1 MDNDSKERPH
11 KRPTKVISGHWQQ
24 DAQEQLRARI
34 QAEQAH
40 TDELEALANIA
51 RSTIADLENPDA
63 AASPDRLRE
72 AARQLAAL
80 RDALNNYSGHA
91 VHSVDQ
97 FARKHP
103 LWLAAGGLAVGIL
116 VSRVLRK
123 RRSRADG
130 YSHGGTLR

>member
-1 MDNDSKERPH
+1 MDNDSKDRPH
-11 KRPTKVISGHWQQ
+11 KRPAKIISGHWQH
-24 DAQEQLRARI
+24 DAQERLRARI
-34 QAEQAH
+34 QAEQSH

-63 AASPDRLRE
+63 VASPDRLRE
-72 AARQLAAL
+72 AGRQLAAL

-91 VHSVDQ
+91 VHSVDR

-103 LWLAAGGLAVGIL
+103 LWLAVGGVAVGIL

-123 RRSRADG
+123 RRSHADG

>member
-1 MDNDSKERPH
+1 MDNDSKDRPH
-11 KRPTKVISGHWQQ
+11 KRPAKIISGHWQH

-34 QAEQAH
+34 QAEQSH

-63 AASPDRLRE
+63 VVSPDRLRE
-72 AARQLAAL
+72 ATRQLAAL
-80 RDALNNYSGHA
+80 RDTLNNYSGHA
-91 VHSVDQ
+91 VHSVDR
-97 FARKHP
+97 FAREHP
-103 LWLAAGGLAVGIL
+103 LWLAAGGLAVGVL

-123 RRSRADG
+123 RRSRADD

>member
-11 KRPTKVISGHWQQ
+11 KRPAKVISGHWQQ

-34 QAEQAH
+34 QAEQSH

-63 AASPDRLRE
+63 VASPDRLRE
-72 AARQLAAL
+72 AASQLAAL

-91 VHSVDQ
+91 VHSVDR

-116 VSRVLRK
+116 VSRLLRK
-123 RRSRADG
+123 RRSRADD
-130 YSHGGTLR
+130 YYHGGTLR

>member
-1 MDNDSKERPH
+1 MDNDSKDRPH
-11 KRPTKVISGHWQQ
+11 KRPAKIISGHWQH

-34 QAEQAH
+34 QAEQSH

-51 RSTIADLENPDA
+51 RSTIADLENSDA
-63 AASPDRLRE
+63 VASPDRLRE
-72 AARQLAAL
+72 AARQLATL
-80 RDALNNYSGHA
+80 RDTLNNYSGHA
-91 VHSVDQ
+91 VHSVDR
-97 FARKHP
+97 FAREHP

-130 YSHGGTLR
+130 HYQGGTLR